1 MPSAIFRV
9 PAISLQL
16 LLGEFADELL
26 LGGQRVV
33 PAKAIASGFAFPHPE
48 LGSAFDEILGNTMHV
63 NTATPPSAS
72 IEN

>member
-9 PAISLQL
+9 PDISLRL

-33 PAKAIASGFAFPHPE
+33 PAKAIASGFTFLHLE
-48 LGSAFDEILGNTMHV
+48 LGPA
-63 NTATPPSAS
+63 
-72 IEN
+72 